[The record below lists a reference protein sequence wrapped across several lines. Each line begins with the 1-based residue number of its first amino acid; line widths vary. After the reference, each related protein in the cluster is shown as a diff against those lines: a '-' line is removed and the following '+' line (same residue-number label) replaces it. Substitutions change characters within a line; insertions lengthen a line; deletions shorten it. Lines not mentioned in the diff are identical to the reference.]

1 MRLLTFISLILLF
14 SCSQRELNR
23 RAAPE
28 TTSTI
33 IDIENSDDNSLIS
46 PEEKRRQAVLEYYR
60 KLREED
66 QKTSTNKYSARPPIQ
81 RQKVIQKK
89 VYRPVDEKDQFVEIE
104 QHSIFFCMD
113 KKSATQFNSADDCKV
128 YTQNLITKCQNEYDQ
143 GDPRLTNCVKSG
155 LR

>member
-1 MRLLTFISLILLF
+1 MKLLTFASLILLF

-23 RAAPE
+23 RATPE

-46 PEEKRRQAVLEYYR
+46 PEEKRKQAVLEYYR
-60 KLREED
+60 KLREKD
-66 QKTSTNKYSARPPIQ
+66 QKAGINKYSARPQIQ
-81 RQKVIQKK
+81 KKKVIQKK
-89 VYRPVDEKDQFVEIE
+89 VYRPVNEKDQFVEIE

-113 KKSATQFNSADDCKV
+113 KKSATQFDSADDCKI
-128 YTQNLITKCQNEYDQ
+128 YTQNLITKCQNEYDE
-143 GDPRLTNCVKSG
+143 GDPRLTSCVKSG